1 MDYKEIFYKDSVEKQ
16 IYITSDDG
24 LICITNNELNM
35 ETFELS
41 ESLCSDKELTFG
53 KCSAALLKFTV
64 SNVFISM
71 KDKWLTVE
79 ITVGGDA
86 DRYRIGRY
94 KVYSDKAT
102 ADRSEREV
110 IAYDVLY
117 DVINADVADWY
128 NSIFTSDEIT
138 MTMREFRNSFWQHFS
153 IKQEE
158 IQLINDDMQVKKTIS
173 PEKLSGAVVLNCI
186 CEINGCMGHIK
197 DINFKYI
204 YLEQNIKGLYPSETL
219 YPSDTLYPIEPKGT
233 RINKS
238 QYISAEYEDYL
249 VNSINKVQIRQEE
262 DDIGAVAG
270 NGTNAYIIEDNFLVY
285 GKGAEELSLIAEN
298 ILNRIRNL
306 VYRPYSTECVGNP
319 CLELGAAIRLRT
331 KYELIES
338 YILNRTLTGIQAL
351 RDSYSAT
358 GEQYRSTQVTSSNS
372 SIVQLKGKLNKLTR
386 TVEETKSELAD
397 VESGLSSK
405 IEQTAGGIRTELS
418 NMENGL
424 SSKIE
429 QTADGLTETFQAT
442 YSTKTEAQGYAN
454 AAKNAANA
462 DTDTKLQSYI
472 TTTAAKTEI
481 EKTADSLKAQIKAST
496 TVWDIGDYSN
506 LIKVSG
512 FDAPSDEMAGRYPD
526 QLYFNQADG
535 KIYFS
540 TRVDSGSSY
549 HWEYIE
555 TAKCKVENAAALWK
569 ATAESIE
576 TKVSKGEIASAINQ
590 TAQSVKISADKI
602 ELDGAVIANATI
614 SAPVITGAV
623 IAGGAVTFGEG
634 NIVVV
639 NAEGIWVLGTGN
651 TDAPDFKVD
660 TSGFVHLGKQ
670 FKMSPIGAWW
680 TDDSGIEHFKS
691 WAALLS

>member
-1 MDYKEIFYKDSVEKQ
+1 
-16 IYITSDDG
+16 
-24 LICITNNELNM
+24 
-35 ETFELS
+35 
-41 ESLCSDKELTFG
+41 
-53 KCSAALLKFTV
+53 
-64 SNVFISM
+64 
-71 KDKWLTVE
+71 
-79 ITVGGDA
+79 
-86 DRYRIGRY
+86 
-94 KVYSDKAT
+94 
-102 ADRSEREV
+102 
-110 IAYDVLY
+110 
-117 DVINADVADWY
+117 
-128 NSIFTSDEIT
+128 
-138 MTMREFRNSFWQHFS
+138 
-153 IKQEE
+153 
-158 IQLINDDMQVKKTIS
+158 
-173 PEKLSGAVVLNCI
+173 
-186 CEINGCMGHIK
+186 
-197 DINFKYI
+197 
-204 YLEQNIKGLYPSETL
+204 
-219 YPSDTLYPIEPKGT
+219 
-233 RINKS
+233 
-238 QYISAEYEDYL
+238 
-249 VNSINKVQIRQEE
+249 
-262 DDIGAVAG
+262 
-270 NGTNAYIIEDNFLVY
+270 
-285 GKGAEELSLIAEN
+285 
-298 ILNRIRNL
+298 
-306 VYRPYSTECVGNP
+306 
-319 CLELGAAIRLRT
+319 
-331 KYELIES
+331 
-338 YILNRTLTGIQAL
+338 
-351 RDSYSAT
+351 
-358 GEQYRSTQVTSSNS
+358 
-372 SIVQLKGKLNKLTR
+372 
-386 TVEETKSELAD
+386 
-397 VESGLSSK
+397 
-405 IEQTAGGIRTELS
+405 
-418 NMENGL
+418 MENGL